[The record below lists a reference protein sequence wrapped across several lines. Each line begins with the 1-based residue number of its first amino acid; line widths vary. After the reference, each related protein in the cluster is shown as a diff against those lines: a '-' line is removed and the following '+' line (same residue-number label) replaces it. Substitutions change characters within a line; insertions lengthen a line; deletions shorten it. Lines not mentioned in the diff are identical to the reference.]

1 MISTKPA
8 PLLQTDRVLLRLLQP
23 ADYALLLPYAI
34 NEPNL
39 WCYSPGPI
47 AGEIPFRQYIDLACQ
62 QYESGEG
69 LPFVVIDKASGEAA
83 GSTRFYAINTSANT
97 VELGYTWY
105 GRRFQGTG
113 LNAHCKW
120 LLLQLAFDTWQVDR
134 VELKADARN
143 ERSIAAMKKIGCTV
157 EGILRSHVPS
167 NLGGRR
173 DSIVLSILATEWQQ
187 RVKQHLQTLL

>member
-8 PLLQTDRVLLRLLQP
+8 PLLQTNRVLLRLLQP
-23 ADYALLLPYAI
+23 ADYELLLPFARH
-34 NEPNL
+34 EPDL

-47 AGEIPFRQYIDLACQ
+47 AGEVPFRRYIDIACQ

-83 GSTRFYAINTSANT
+83 GSTRFYAINQAANT

-105 GRRFQGTG
+105 GQRFQGTG
-113 LNAHCKW
+113 LNVHCKW
-120 LLLQLAFDTWQVDR
+120 LLLQLAFDEWQVER

-173 DSIVLSILATEWQQ
+173 DSIVLSILKHEWPE
-187 RVKQHLQTLL
+187 RVKPLLASML